1 MLDGKY
7 TSSLNTPMGA
17 INGVITLMSNGNQ
30 VQGIVENYGD
40 EKPISRHEDKRKYS

>member
-30 VQGIVENYGD
+30 VQGIVEIMGM
-40 EKPISRHEDKRKYS
+40 KISRHEDKRKYS